1 VAVHILNTFQ
11 GRNVV
16 FECFDKNG
24 ATIDVGR
31 WSKQELNTHRRIRR
45 LRLKEGKE
53 GISDMGSSMGQ
64 FLLFH
69 PVNERMLMAVVTDET
84 DEETDELES
93 TTDEEEEADGP
104 QLREITKFLRQLYRK
119 SARCTTN

>member
-1 VAVHILNTFQ
+1 MPNTFQ

-24 ATIDVGR
+24 AVIDVGR

-45 LRLKEGKE
+45 LKLKEGKE
-53 GISDMGSSMGQ
+53 GISDMGSSMSQ

-69 PVNERMLMAVVTDET
+69 ERISSWTLMTTVTDET

-93 TTDEEEEADGP
+93 TTDEEEAEGP
-104 QLREITKFLRQLYRK
+104 QLKEITKFLRQLYRK
-119 SARCTTN
+119 FAQCTID